1 MLLILHNAR
10 FRLVWLNA
18 ITNDMALMVFFT
30 VNGWLALSVTDS
42 AFWTGVTAGMGGI
55 GLMTTSLLAGVLVDR
70 LDRRMLIV
78 ASQIAQA
85 VLFAVVAALIFTDN
99 IGLWQILLAS
109 FLDGVIVAVKVP
121 SRMALTLDV
130 AGREN
135 LLKANAANFAAM
147 TSMGIVIPPLAG
159 LIVAAFDIA
168 WAYVFMAVILV
179 ISAAIITTL
188 RGVERPA
195 KGASATPLQDFKAGF
210 RYVFTTPRVRLL
222 ILMGLSSEAFGWA
235 HETMLPVMARDVLHT
250 GPAGLGYIIS
260 AGSVGALITTL
271 VLSSLGD
278 VKNRGRL
285 FVAGYVGFGLFLM
298 LFAASSWLPLSL
310 LFIALAYAC
319 VALYETLL
327 STLLQTAVPDAMRG
341 RIISFQ
347 IFTWG
352 VTGASGFHTG
362 AIAALLG
369 APVAIALGGGVL
381 VINGLRLFKR
391 LATRYSEPTPELAP
405 GD

>member
-1 MLLILHNAR
+1 MLLILQNAR

-18 ITNDMALMVFFT
+18 ITNDMALMIFFT
-30 VNGWLALSVTDS
+30 VNGWLALSITDS
-42 AFWTGVTAGMGGI
+42 AFWTGFTAGMGGL
-55 GLMTTSLLAGVLVDR
+55 GLMVTSLFAGVLVDR
-70 LDRRMLIV
+70 MDRRKLIM
-78 ASQIAQA
+78 ASQIVQA
-85 VLFAVVAALIFTDN
+85 ALFSIVAALIFTEN
-99 IGLWQILLAS
+99 IGLWQILLIS

-121 SRMALTLDV
+121 SRMALTLDA

-135 LLKANAANFAAM
+135 LLKANAANFVAM

-159 LIVAAFDIA
+159 IIVGTFDIA
-168 WAYVFMAVILV
+168 WAYVLMAGALV
-179 ISAAIITTL
+179 LSAAIISTL

-195 KGASATPLQDFKAGF
+195 KEAPATPMQDFKEGL

-222 ILMGLSSEAFGWA
+222 ILIGLSAEAFGWA
-235 HETMLPVMARDVLHT
+235 HETMLPVMARDVLLT
-250 GPAGLGYIIS
+250 GPAGLGYLLS

-278 VKNRGRL
+278 VKHKGRI
-285 FVAGYVGFGLFLM
+285 FVGGYVGFGLFLM
-298 LFAASSWLPLSL
+298 LFAASPWLWLSM
-310 LFIALAYAC
+310 LFLAFAYAC

-327 STLLQTAVPDAMRG
+327 STLLQTTVPDAMRG

-352 VTGASGFHTG
+352 VTGVSGFHTG
-362 AIAALLG
+362 AIAAILG

-381 VINGLRLFKR
+381 VINGLRLFRR

>member
-1 MLLILHNAR
+1 MLLILQNAR
-10 FRLVWLNA
+10 FRRVWLNT
-18 ITNDMALMVFFT
+18 ITNDMALMIFFT
-30 VNGWLALSVTDS
+30 VNGWLALSITNS
-42 AFWTGVTAGMGGI
+42 PFWTGATAGIGGI
-55 GLMTTSLLAGVLVDR
+55 GLMMTSLFGGVLVDR
-70 LDRRMLIV
+70 LDRRMLIM
-78 ASQIAQA
+78 ASQILQA
-85 VLFAVVAALIFTDN
+85 ILFGIVAALIFTDN
-99 IGLWQILLAS
+99 IGLWQILLVS

-135 LLKANAANFAAM
+135 LLKANAANFVAM

-159 LIVAAFDIA
+159 MIVGVFDIA
-168 WAYVFMAVILV
+168 WAYVLMSGTLAV
-179 ISAAIITTL
+179 SAAIMFTL

-195 KGASATPLQDFKAGF
+195 KEAPATPMQDFKEGF
-210 RYVFTTPRVRLL
+210 RYVFKTPRVRLL
-222 ILMGLSSEAFGWA
+222 ILLGLSSEAFGWA
-235 HETMLPVMARDVLHT
+235 HETMLPVMARDVLLT

-260 AGSVGALITTL
+260 AGSLGALVTTL
-271 VLSSLGD
+271 VLSSLGE
-278 VKNRGRL
+278 VKHRGRL
-285 FVAGYVGFGLFLM
+285 FVGGYVGFGLFLM
-298 LFAASSWLPLSL
+298 LFAASPWLPLSL
-310 LFIALAYAC
+310 LIIGLAYAC

-327 STLLQTAVPDAMRG
+327 STLLQSTVPDAMRG

-352 VTGASGFHTG
+352 VTGLSGFHTG

-381 VINGLRLFKR
+381 VLNGLRLFKR

>member
-1 MLLILHNAR
+1 MLLILHNSR
-10 FRLVWLNA
+10 FRRVWLNA

-30 VNGWLALSVTDS
+30 VNGWLALSITDS
-42 AFWTGVTAGMGGI
+42 AFWTGFTAGMGGI
-55 GLMTTSLLAGVLVDR
+55 GLMITSLFAGVLVDR
-70 LDRRMLIV
+70 LDRRKLIMV
-78 ASQIAQA
+78 SQIAQA
-85 VLFAVVAALIFTDN
+85 VLFAIVAALIFTDN
-99 IGLWQILLAS
+99 IGLWQILLVS

-159 LIVAAFDIA
+159 MIVAAFDIG
-168 WAYVFMAVILV
+168 WAYVLMSATLV
-179 ISAAIITTL
+179 TSAAIISTL

-195 KGASATPLQDFKAGF
+195 KEAPATPMQDLKEGL
-210 RYVFTTPRVRLL
+210 RYVFATPSVHLL

-235 HETMLPVMARDVLHT
+235 HETILPVMARDVLHT

-271 VLSSLGD
+271 MLSSLGD
-278 VKNRGRL
+278 VKHKGRL
-285 FVAGYVGFGLFLM
+285 FVGGYVGFGLFLIF
-298 LFAASSWLPLSL
+298 FAASPWLWLSL
-310 LFIALAYAC
+310 LFIALAYAN

-341 RIISFQ
+341 RVISFQ

-352 VTGASGFHTG
+352 VTGVSGFHTG
-362 AIAALLG
+362 AIASRLG
-369 APVAIALGGGVL
+369 ARVAIALGGGVL
-381 VINGLRLFKR
+381 ILSGLRLFRR
-391 LATRYSEPTPELAP
+391 LATRYSEPAPELAP